1 MIVGGVLGG
10 KTWSEEQ
17 LVPVKSLSGGQR
29 APGTDFGG
37 FGGQFGRHFGCLFCI
52 FSIQN
57 RGRNF
62 GREKVKEKDVERR
75 EKWKTVPL

>member
-1 MIVGGVLGG
+1 MRFFVEFQSFGGVLGG

-17 LVPVKSLSGGQR
+17 FGPLKSLSVGPR

-37 FGGQFGRHFGCLFCI
+37 FGGQFGRHFGCI
-52 FSIQN
+52 FRVFSSQN

-62 GREKVKEKDVERR
+62 GPEKIKD
-75 EKWKTVPL
+75 K